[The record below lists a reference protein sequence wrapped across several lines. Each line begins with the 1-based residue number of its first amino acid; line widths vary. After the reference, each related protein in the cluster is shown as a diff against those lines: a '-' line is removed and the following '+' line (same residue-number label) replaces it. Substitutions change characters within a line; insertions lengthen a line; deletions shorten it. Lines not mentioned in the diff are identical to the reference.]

1 MLQRLTITKFYTT
14 FVDRNALVVQWIER
28 KFPKLQIRVRVAVEL
43 LSSLQDDLPGRPVR
57 ILLSI

>member
-1 MLQRLTITKFYTT
+1 LQKSAPQFLSGLI
-14 FVDRNALVVQWIER
+14 VQGIER

-57 ILLSI
+57 ILLPI